1 MAKNSFKQIKQDEKK
16 ILDELSKNADKSV
29 NEIAQTLGFS
39 RQKVWRII
47 KNLEKNHTIWG
58 YIAVL
63 HEEKLTEKSYIL
75 IVKRTNKPS
84 DKKVIDKIVNRELAN
99 EVSLIGIKIINSSF
113 TNGFYD
119 WVISFNAPS
128 IRIAKIFVEKF
139 NTIYEEFVSETHLLE
154 NIFPV
159 VNSGIT
165 NPEINKLNNFLK
177 S

>member
-1 MAKNSFKQIKQDEKK
+1 MPKNSLNQIKQDEKK

-29 NEIAQTLGFS
+29 NEIAQSLGFS
-39 RQKVWRII
+39 RQKVWRIV

-63 HEEKLTEKSYIL
+63 HEEKLNHKSYIL

-99 EVSLIGIKIINSSF
+99 EVSLIGVKIINSSF

-119 WVISFNAPS
+119 WVIYFNAPD

-139 NTIYEEFVSETHLLE
+139 NIIYGELVSETHLLE
-154 NIFPV
+154 NIFPL

-165 NPEINKLNNFLK
+165 NPEIKKLKDFLK
-177 S
+177 T